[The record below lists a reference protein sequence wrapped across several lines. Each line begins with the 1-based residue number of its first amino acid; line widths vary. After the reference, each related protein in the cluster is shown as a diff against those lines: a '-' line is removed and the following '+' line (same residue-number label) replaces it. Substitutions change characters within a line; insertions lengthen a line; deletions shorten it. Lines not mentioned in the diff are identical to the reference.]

1 MYQGTL
7 RPPVEGHGKR
17 KDTPMPMRL
26 TNGAYCASSKGQDSF
41 SKGYRVT
48 KIVNRELN
56 IEKIGLIAGGG
67 RFPFLVADAAR
78 NRGMRVIA
86 VAHKGETLAEL
97 DDKVDEIT
105 WVGLGQFGRLIQAF
119 KSRGVARVLMAGTIT
134 KPKMFA
140 KVRPDLKGLALMGK
154 LAIQHDDKILR
165 TVATELEREG
175 IMVVSST
182 AYLPELLAPSGCL
195 TKKRPTNGEGDDI
208 EFGWIVA
215 KELGRLDIGHCVVVR
230 RRIVL
235 AVEAIEGTDKTIQR
249 GGELAKEGAVVVK
262 VSKPNQDLRFD
273 LPAVGVHTITVM
285 ASVHAGAL
293 AIEAGKTIMFDK
305 EEMIQL
311 ADSNRIS
318 IISR

>member
-1 MYQGTL
+1 L
-7 RPPVEGHGKR
+7 K
-17 KDTPMPMRL
+17 
-26 TNGAYCASSKGQDSF
+26 
-41 SKGYRVT
+41 
-48 KIVNRELN
+48 

-67 RFPFLVADAAR
+67 RFPLLVAESAR
-78 NRGMRVIA
+78 SRGMRVVA

-105 WVGLGQFGRLIQAF
+105 WVGLGQFGQLIKAF
-119 KSRGVARVLMAGTIT
+119 KSRGIARVLMAGTIT

-140 KVRPDLKGLALMGK
+140 KVKPDLKGLALMGK
-154 LAIQHDDKILR
+154 LAIYHDDEILR
-165 TVATELEREG
+165 TVARELEGEG
-175 IMVVSST
+175 ITVVSST

-195 TKKRPTNGEGDDI
+195 TKKRPAKGEGDDI
-208 EFGWIVA
+208 EFGWMVA

-235 AVEAIEGTDKTIQR
+235 AVEAIEGTDRTIQR
-249 GGELAKEGAVVVK
+249 GGELAKERAVVVK

-285 ASVHAGAL
+285 ASVHAASL
-293 AIEAGKTIMFDK
+293 AIEAGKTIIFDK

-311 ADSNRIS
+311 ADSNHIS
-318 IISR
+318 IVSR